1 MQLRA
6 ASGAIRGETQLER
19 QSEVLRRINELAR
32 ERLHIWSKGHL
43 TEQDRERITRITLEL
58 DRLWEKRR
66 EELAARA
73 HGMPLRRV
81 LAGDVHRGQE
91 SGAA

>member
-1 MQLRA
+1 M
-6 ASGAIRGETQLER
+6 ER
-19 QSEVLRRINELAR
+19 QSEILKRINELAR
-32 ERLHIWSKGHL
+32 ERLQIWSKGHL

-81 LAGDVHRGQE
+81 LGGEVRRTEE